1 MEESK
6 EQLKSSLMNN
16 KEESEKASL
25 KLNIQK
31 SYDHGIW
38 SHQFS
43 SVQSLSCVLLF
54 ATLWTTAHQAS
65 LSITNSWSLL
75 KLVSIESVM
84 PSNNLIL
91 CHPLFLHLQPFPAS
105 GSFPMSQFFASGSQ
119 SIGVSAS
126 ALVLPMN
133 NQN

>member
-1 MEESK
+1 MAESK
-6 EQLKSSLMNN
+6 EQLKSPLMNN

-65 LSITNSWSLL
+65 LSSTI
-75 KLVSIESVM
+75 
-84 PSNNLIL
+84 
-91 CHPLFLHLQPFPAS
+91 
-105 GSFPMSQFFASGSQ
+105 SQ
-119 SIGVSAS
+119 S
-126 ALVLPMN
+126 LMK
-133 NQN
+133 